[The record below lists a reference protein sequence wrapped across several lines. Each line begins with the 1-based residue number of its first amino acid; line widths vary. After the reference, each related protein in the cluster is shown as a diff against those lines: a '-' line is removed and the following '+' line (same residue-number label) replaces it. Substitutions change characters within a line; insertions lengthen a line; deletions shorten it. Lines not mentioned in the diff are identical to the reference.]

1 MSADIAAYEIDKLRN
16 EIARLKG
23 QTNWVCKCG
32 GTDCEGQKEN
42 ADLRD
47 TLDAVIWADERGV
60 ELWRAAHPGKEL
72 VIPDRAKLLEWLL
85 EQNAAL
91 RELTSTL
98 GAPNHINVPVEQWR
112 ELRADKERLDW
123 LSTALGGYWACEH
136 FEHRNRISRTY
147 IDAGMADNPT
157 PAELKKEQPCQS

>member
-1 MSADIAAYEIDKLRN
+1 MSKHNIKVDAIGLAAEVVELRN
-16 EIARLKG
+16 EIARLKN

-42 ADLRD
+42 ADLRN
-47 TLDAVIWADERGV
+47 TLDAVIWEDERGV

-91 RELTSTL
+91 R
-98 GAPNHINVPVEQWR
+98 
-112 ELRADKERLDW
+112 ADKARLDW
-123 LSTALGGYWACEH
+123 LTNSLGWIIVGEPEADPSMHATEDNTLADAWRAA
-136 FEHRNRISRTY
+136 
-147 IDAGMADNPT
+147 IDAAM
-157 PAELKKEQPCQS
+157 KEGQQ

>member
-1 MSADIAAYEIDKLRN
+1 MSRHNIRVDAIGLAAEVVELRN

-91 RELTSTL
+91 RE
-98 GAPNHINVPVEQWR
+98 
-112 ELRADKERLDW
+112 DKERLDW
-123 LSTALGGYWACEH
+123 MASADYWAD
-136 FEHRNRISRTY
+136 IAVYRTPQALRAA
-147 IDAGMADNPT
+147 IDAAR
-157 PAELKKEQPCQS
+157 KEAQP